1 MLRQLIVNAD
11 DLGLSTAVNQG
22 ILEAHLNGIV
32 TSTSLMVNM
41 PAAEES
47 VAMVLEQAPELGV
60 GLHINFTAGVPCSP
74 VEQVPDL
81 VTGAGVFRPEKEQ
94 VVNLYSVDPGQLR
107 AELSAQLRR
116 FEELVGR
123 PPDHLDSHHHITY
136 LNPGAVA
143 LMAEAALDLGVPIR
157 KAIPDRATALAT
169 VVELGLAAD
178 ESQAAGRVDELLSA
192 VSTTNVLMPDRFIAE
207 FFGQRATM
215 GDLLNLLVDTQE
227 GVTELMCHPA
237 VADESLKAVS
247 GYADRRAD
255 ELAILIHP
263 TVREFIHSQFIQLV
277 SFSAVGSQGG
287 A

>member
-11 DLGLSTAVNQG
+11 DLGLSIGVTQG

-41 PAAEES
+41 PAAGES
-47 VAMVLEQAPELGV
+47 VNMVLEQAPELGI
-60 GLHINFTAGVPCSP
+60 GLHINFTEGAPCSP
-74 VEQVPDL
+74 VEQVPGL
-81 VTGAGVFRPEKEQ
+81 LTESGEFRPEKEQ
-94 VVNLYSVDPGQLR
+94 IANLYSVDFKQLQT
-107 AELSAQLRR
+107 ELSAQLRR
-116 FEELVGR
+116 FEALVGR
-123 PPDHLDSHHHITY
+123 LPDHLDSHHHITY
-136 LNPGAVA
+136 LHSRAVTM
-143 LMAEAALDLGVPIR
+143 MAELANNLGVPIR

-178 ESQAAGRVDELLSA
+178 ENQAAGQVDELLSA
-192 VSTTNVLMPDRFIAE
+192 VSATNVMMPDRFIAE

-215 GDLLNLLVDTQE
+215 GDLLNLLIDTQE

-237 VADESLKAVS
+237 APGESLKALA

-255 ELAILIHP
+255 ELEILTHP
-263 TVREFIHSQFIQLV
+263 TVREFIQNQFIQLV
-277 SFSAVGSQGG
+277 SFSDIGSQGG

>member
-11 DLGLSTAVNQG
+11 DLGLSIEVTQG
-22 ILEAHLNGIV
+22 ILEAHQNGIV

-47 VAMVLEQAPELGV
+47 VNMVLEQAPGLGI
-60 GLHINFTAGVPCSP
+60 GLHINFTAGVPSSP

-81 VTGAGVFRPEKEQ
+81 VAEAGEFRSNREQ
-94 VVNLYSVDPGQLR
+94 VANLYSVDFGQLH

-136 LNPGAVA
+136 LHPRAVTM
-143 LMAEAALDLGVPIR
+143 MAQLAVNLGIPIR

-178 ESQAAGRVDELLSA
+178 ESQAAGQVDELLSA
-192 VSTTNVLMPDRFIAE
+192 VSATKVVMPDRFIAE

-215 GDLLNLLVDTQE
+215 GDLLNLLIDTQE
-227 GVTELMCHPA
+227 GITELMCHPA
-237 VADESLKAVS
+237 APGESLKALT

-255 ELAILIHP
+255 ELEILTHP

-277 SFSAVGSQGG
+277 NFSDIGSQGG